1 MREREREREGEAER
15 EREYASM
22 KITEMRN
29 KSVLEKERMSVS

>member
-1 MREREREREGEAER
+1 MRERGREKQREREG

-29 KSVLEKERMSVS
+29 KSVSEKERMSVS